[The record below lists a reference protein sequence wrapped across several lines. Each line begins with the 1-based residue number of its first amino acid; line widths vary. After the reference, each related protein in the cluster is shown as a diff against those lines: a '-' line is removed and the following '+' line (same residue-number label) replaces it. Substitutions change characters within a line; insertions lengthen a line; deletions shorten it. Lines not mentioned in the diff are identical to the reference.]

1 MNSQKL
7 TVQRVIAKIKNH
19 KFFLFSCLCIGAAGA
34 MVYQYLNPPV
44 YKAQATIKS
53 VNAALDNSRNKASSD
68 AEAIHS
74 RKMLEKAV
82 NNLNLNVE
90 YTATRLMHQQE
101 LFSNSPVEVKY
112 TIQEKGFYSQ
122 PFDITA
128 NGSDAYTLSYNLG
141 NVPMQREGT
150 FGKEID
156 LGFIKLAVSKTS
168 TFDESKFNG
177 IDKYGFTVYSNAALA
192 AKYSNKNFNTEVA
205 SENSNVIKISY
216 ADESPQKAY
225 QLVNAVAHTY
235 GTSESFNNDELVRA
249 NIEQINAQL
258 SHVSDELDNSQN
270 AITEYKIDN
279 NIFDLPQQAGATL
292 NTMGQLQV
300 QKVDVDMQLAA
311 LDNMSEYLRQNRH
324 VNSISP
330 EYGTIND
337 LVYTETYLKLND
349 KAAERQQIKEQGGD
363 VTKVDKEIDALKDML
378 AESMR
383 NTRKKLAV
391 KQETIAAAISNTKA
405 RMSAMPEKESALQEL
420 NRNVYLYTK
429 LYDFLIQKRAE
440 AMVAAPVV
448 SASSY
453 IIEDAVIPTE
463 PISPS
468 PLTIWACAL
477 ASAFVLGASY
487 LFVRSQ
493 SKTKISNREELQRF
507 TSIPFIANIE
517 NTGRAGYMQEPYM
530 NLCTKIL
537 LMSQK
542 QEIKMVTVTS
552 SQQGEGKSTVAQNLA
567 RAFASLDKKVL
578 LVDMNPVN
586 PTLENIFDVR
596 VENTMSD
603 VYQNNT
609 NLHEAINITAIPNVD
624 LLTAGQL
631 QKGINTL
638 LVSTK
643 TGNIIDEIK
652 KLYDIV
658 LFDTPEVSN
667 YMDAIPLMKSSDLN
681 LYVVKAN
688 TTSQELISQAE
699 LIKNDYQID
708 NMYFVLNAMTQN
720 KNYAGTATTGRFK
733 VLKGQQQAEA
743 EIRLVPRMLK
753 KAALWFY

>member
-1 MNSQKL
+1 M
-7 TVQRVIAKIKNH
+7 IAKIKHH
-19 KFFLFSCLCIGAAGA
+19 KAFLFFCLCLGAIGA
-34 MVYQYLNPPV
+34 MLYQYYNPAI
-44 YKAQATIKS
+44 YQAQATIKTVDATS
-53 VNAALDNSRNKASSD
+53 NNNSNKADSD
-68 AEAIHS
+68 AEKIRS
-74 RKMLEKAV
+74 RKLLEKAV
-82 NNLNLNVE
+82 TNLDMNVE
-90 YTATRLMHQQE
+90 YTATRLLHKTE
-101 LFSNSPVEVKY
+101 LNGNSPIRVQY
-112 TIQEKGFYSQ
+112 SIQEKGFYSQ
-122 PFDITA
+122 PFQINVTND
-128 NGSDAYTLSYNLG
+128 NQFTLLYNAG
-141 NVPMQREGT
+141 NIPMERSGG
-150 FGKEID
+150 FDKEID
-156 LGFIKLAVSKTS
+156 LGFITLIVSKTS
-168 TFDESKFNG
+168 AFDAAAFNG
-177 IDKYGFTVYSNAALA
+177 LDKYGFTIYSNAALA
-192 AKYSNKNFNTEVA
+192 EKYSNKNFNAQPVHD
-205 SENSNVIKISY
+205 NSNVIKITY
-216 ADESPQKAY
+216 KDENPTRAY

-235 GTSESFNNDELVRA
+235 GTSESFNNDELVKA
-249 NIEQINAQL
+249 NIQQINSQL
-258 SHVSDELDNSQN
+258 AHVSDELDGAQK
-270 AITEYKIDN
+270 AITDYKMNN

-292 NTMGQLQV
+292 NTLGQLQV

-311 LDNMSEYLRQNRH
+311 LDNMSEYLRENRH

-337 LVYTETYLKLND
+337 LIYTETYLKLND
-349 KAAERQQIKEQGGD
+349 KAAERQQLKEQGAD
-363 VTKVDKEIDALKDML
+363 LTKVDKEIDALKDML

-391 KQETIAAAISNTKA
+391 KQETIAGAIAVNKA
-405 RMSAMPEKESALQEL
+405 RMQSMPETESELQQL

-448 SASSY
+448 SAASY
-453 IIEDAVIPTE
+453 IIEDAVIPTT

-468 PLTIWACAL
+468 PVSIWVCAL
-477 ASAFVLGASY
+477 ASAFALGISY
-487 LFVRSQ
+487 LFVRS
-493 SKTKISNREELQRF
+493 KTKSKISNREELQRV

-517 NTGRAGYMQEPYM
+517 NTGRMGYMQEPYM

-552 SQQGEGKSTVAQNLA
+552 TQQGEGKSTVAQNLA
-567 RAFASLDKKVL
+567 RSFASLDKKVL

-586 PTLENIFDVR
+586 PTLETAFDVK

-603 VYQNNT
+603 IYQNKT
-609 NLHEAINITAIPNVD
+609 HLHEAINITAIPNVD

-699 LIKNDYQID
+699 MIKNDYQID
-708 NMYFVLNAMTQN
+708 NMFFVLNAMTEN
-720 KNYAGTATTGRFK
+720 KNYAGAETTGRFR